1 MQIDLD
7 IGQPTWDL
15 ALMARPAAL
24 QQDWSYG
31 EAVTRLGGR
40 VIRAGLVDEGVLVGL
55 AQFTA
60 RKIAGL
66 VDMALCTRGPVW
78 LETVSDAK
86 RQQAYRLLKTG
97 LGLSRPRLVMITPD
111 EERDP
116 GTRRL
121 SRVMTGHSTVILD
134 LTQDVDALRAGL
146 DQKWRNNL
154 KAAEKSGLSVVS
166 NGTKLA
172 QYRWLLASEE
182 GQRAARGYRS
192 TPAALVPEFVE
203 ARQDRDSLLILRA
216 DAGKQKQAAMLFLV
230 HGSSATYQ
238 IGWLDHGNA
247 SRGAHNLLL
256 WNAIGQLQ
264 ARGVQQLD
272 LGGVNTNSG
281 AGIARFKIGTGG
293 RVTTLAGTYL

>member
-1 MQIDLD
+1 MQLDLD
-7 IGQPTWDL
+7 IAQPTWDL
-15 ALMARPAAL
+15 ALTARPAAL
-24 QQDWSYG
+24 QQDWCYG

-55 AQFTA
+55 AQFTT

-66 VDMALCTRGPVW
+66 VNMALCTRGPVW
-78 LETVSDAK
+78 LETVSAAK
-86 RQQAYRLLKTG
+86 REQAYRLLKTG
-97 LGLSRPRLVMITPD
+97 LGLGWPRLVIITPD
-111 EERDP
+111 AAMDE

-121 SRVMTGHSTVILD
+121 SRVMTGHSTVTLD
-134 LTQDVDALRAGL
+134 LTQDLDTLRAGL

-154 KAAEKSGLSVVS
+154 KAAEKSDLAVVA

-203 ARQDRDSLLILRA
+203 ARQDRSSLVILRA
-216 DAGKQKQAAMLFLV
+216 DSGKQKRAAMLFLV
-230 HGSSATYQ
+230 HGCSATYQ
-238 IGWLDHGNA
+238 IGWLDHEA
-247 SRGAHNLLL
+247 APRGAHNLLL
-256 WNAIGQLQ
+256 WTAIEQLR

-272 LGGVNTNSG
+272 LGGVNTTSG

-293 RVTTLAGTYL
+293 QVVTLAGSYL

>member
-40 VIRAGLVDEGVLVGL
+40 VIRAGLVDEGVLIGL
-55 AQFTA
+55 VQFTA

-78 LETVSDAK
+78 LESVSDAK

-111 EERDP
+111 EALDA

-134 LTQDVDALRAGL
+134 LTQDLDALRAGF

-192 TPAALVPEFVE
+192 TPATLVPEFVE
-203 ARQDRDSLLILRA
+203 ARQARDSLLILRA
-216 DAGKQKQAAMLFLV
+216 DTGKQKQAAMLFLV
-230 HGSSATYQ
+230 HGCSATYQ
-238 IGWLDHGNA
+238 IGWLDHENA
-247 SRGAHNLLL
+247 PRGAHNFLL
-256 WNAIGQLQ
+256 WSAIEQLR

-272 LGGVNTNSG
+272 LGGVNTTSG

-293 RVTTLAGTYL
+293 RVVTLAGTYL

>member
-111 EERDP
+111 EERDA

>member
-256 WNAIGQLQ
+256 WNAIGQLR